1 MWQIL
6 KRNLK
11 NKDEDQV
18 STGERRRMDRIRM
31 LLTINCQSSE
41 QPDPIRIMT
50 ENINVTGIKFISS
63 TQLFFGEILNMNIL
77 LHSHFPNITVKGR
90 VVWCNRKSVYG
101 KTCYEGG
108 VEFLTLSNEDR
119 IYLQKFIDKY
129 RFDEFDPAV

>member
-1 MWQIL
+1 M
-6 KRNLK
+6 
-11 NKDEDQV
+11 